1 MPYEHNIQLKYTYC
15 GCHMKL
21 SQYLV
26 VNGISQKQF
35 ASDLGVCQA
44 TIHKYLYE
52 KSCPSGKRM
61 MQIYL
66 LTESNVGLED
76 WIDHF
81 EDENGQSLA
90 G

>member
-1 MPYEHNIQLKYTYC
+1 
-15 GCHMKL
+15 MKL

-35 ASDLGVCQA
+35 AADLGVCQA

-61 MQIYL
+61 MQIYQI
-66 LTESNVGLED
+66 TDYQVGLMD
-76 WIDHF
+76 WLEHF
-81 EDENGQSLA
+81 EDEDGQSLA

>member
-1 MPYEHNIQLKYTYC
+1 
-15 GCHMKL
+15 MKL

-26 VNGISQKQF
+26 LNGISQKRF
-35 ASDLGVCQA
+35 AADLGVCQA

-61 MQIYL
+61 MQIYKQ
-66 LTESNVGLED
+66 TEGAVNLED

-81 EDENGQSLA
+81 DIGGEDGESVKG
-90 G
+90 

>member
-1 MPYEHNIQLKYTYC
+1 
-15 GCHMKL
+15 MKL

-35 ASDLGVCQA
+35 AADLGVCQA

-61 MQIYL
+61 MQIYQI
-66 LTESNVGLED
+66 TDYQVGLMD
-76 WIDHF
+76 WLEHF
-81 EDENGQSLA
+81 EDEDGQGIA